1 MQKGIIRN
9 KQIVPVLCAAL
20 AVLCIAAR
28 ACAQAPITHGYYN
41 VMDYGASKDSSRPA
55 TGAIAKA
62 IAAAVKAGGGTVY
75 FPAGKYLTGP
85 IRLRSNITLL
95 IDAGAELDFSDQFGD
110 YLPMVPSRW
119 EGTNVVNFSPL
130 FYAYKD
136 SNIAIEGRG
145 VVNGNGK
152 KWWAF
157 ALEQMKDKGP
167 VSRWGDI
174 FHQANKGL
182 LQPDDSL
189 WLERGFLRPPFIQ
202 FVRCSNIRIKDITLK
217 NSPFWT
223 VNPEYCENVTVTGI
237 TIRNPKSPNTDGI
250 NAESCKYVHISDC
263 HISVGDDCI
272 TIKSG
277 KDRDGRNAAA
287 PAEDYTITNCTM
299 LSGHGGVVI
308 GSEMSGGVRRIVISN
323 CVFDGTD
330 RGIRIKTAR
339 GRGGVVEDIRVDNI
353 VMHHIGTQAIVL
365 DMQYSTA
372 GPEPVSERTPR
383 FRNIHFSNI
392 TGDAATAGLIN
403 GLEEM
408 PVEDVTFDDLQL
420 TADKGFTV
428 REARN
433 VAFHHVLINARTG
446 PALSGENIDGLEL
459 DGVTSHQPLPKV
471 PVIRLDNV
479 DNAYIHN
486 CWAYPG
492 TDRFLQVQGP
502 KTGHITAV
510 GNNLKDAVTPVSRIN
525 TSDNGTNQFQ

>member
-1 MQKGIIRN
+1 MM
-9 KQIVPVLCAAL
+9 KQILSAAL
-20 AVLCIAAR
+20 VLLCTTNAF
-28 ACAQAPITHGYYN
+28 AQGYYN
-41 VMDYGASKDSSRPA
+41 VLDYGAKNDSSSLA
-55 TGAIAKA
+55 TAAIGKA
-62 IAAAVKAGGGTVY
+62 IAAAAGAGGGTVY

-85 IRLRSNITLL
+85 IHLRSNITLL
-95 IDAGAELDFSDQFGD
+95 IDAGAELDFSDRFGD

-136 SNIAIEGRG
+136 SNMAIEGRG

-152 KWWAF
+152 RWWDTAMAFYAHPDDKNLGAKWS
-157 ALEQMKDKGP
+157 E
-167 VSRWGDI
+167 I
-174 FHQANKGL
+174 FVANNKGL
-182 LQPDDSL
+182 VNPDDSA
-189 WLERGFLRPPFIQ
+189 WEQRGFLRPPLIQ
-202 FVRCSNIRIKDITLK
+202 FVRCKNIRIKDITLK

-237 TIRNPKSPNTDGI
+237 TIQNPKSPNTDGI
-250 NAESCKYVHISDC
+250 NPESCRYVHISDC

-277 KDRDGRNAAA
+277 KDKDGRNAAA

-299 LSGHGGVVI
+299 LAGHGGVVI
-308 GSEMSGGVRRIVISN
+308 GSEMSGGVRKIVISN

-339 GRGGVVEDIRVDNI
+339 GRGGVVEDVRVDNI

-365 DMQYSTA
+365 DMQYA
-372 GPEPVSERTPR
+372 KGGPEPVTERTPC

-392 TGDAATAGLIN
+392 TGDAASAGLIN

-420 TADKGFTV
+420 TAGTGFV
-428 REARN
+428 IKEAKN
-433 VAFHHVLINARTG
+433 IAFHHVLIDARTG
-446 PALSGENIDGLEL
+446 PALSVTNTEGLEV
-459 DGVTSHQPLPKV
+459 DGVTTHQSLPKV
-471 PVIRLDNV
+471 PVIRLIDV
-479 DNAYIHN
+479 SQAFIHN

-492 TDRFLQVQGP
+492 TDLFLELQGA
-502 KTGHITAV
+502 KTAHIT
-510 GNNLKDAVTPVSRIN
+510 GMSNNLKEAATPVVRVN
-525 TSDNGTNQFQ
+525 MSDNETNQIQ